1 MARAGRLGPERRG
14 ESLPGT
20 GIPAL
25 GHTHQMT
32 ESEYISTERSRRKA
46 NIMTAQATTPR
57 STTATVLRAWI
68 IAGLGALILLVVFM
82 LHASPASASQAAAA
96 ARPCATSAVPCHK
109 CSHCQ
114 KCVKCQKCTKG
125 PGRFHDWQRSGSWH
139 QPVR

>member
-1 MARAGRLGPERRG
+1 
-14 ESLPGT
+14 
-20 GIPAL
+20 
-25 GHTHQMT
+25 
-32 ESEYISTERSRRKA
+32 
-46 NIMTAQATTPR
+46 MTAQATTPR

-82 LHASPASASQAAAA
+82 LHAAPASASQAPA

-125 PGRFHDWQRSGSWH
+125 HTATVPCPHAA
-139 QPVR
+139 